1 MFDWAKFR
9 KAKDGI
15 KVHTL
20 FDIAT
25 GIPTF
30 VYRTEAKVNDV
41 NAMDEI
47 PYLAG
52 SFCIFNR
59 GYNDFSRAIYNT

>member
-1 MFDWAKFR
+1 LFDWAKFR
-9 KAKDGI
+9 KAKGGI

-20 FDIAT
+20 FDVVT

-30 VYRTEAKVNDV
+30 VYITEAKVNDV

-47 PYLAG
+47 PYQAG
-52 SFCIFNR
+52 SFYIF
-59 GYNDFSRAIYNT
+59 D